1 MGGFSFLKP
10 NSNNKQTNGSKSRK
24 VFAGVGA
31 GNGGKDRRGPKK
43 TTVSSSTSASS
54 SVPLSNHRLNTS
66 NLMMRPDMHY
76 STSSSSESDPEEQI
90 LPSERRRVRKIRSTF
105 NTHHQLT
112 AAENRYPTT
121 APTLNPVISGDPYA
135 NHIYSQTTVA
145 RDRLNQSLD
154 PRAFG
159 SIHNMSVLCQG
170 NSLRGNCSMYGSV
183 NGGVCYD
190 NGHRNLA
197 MHCQRLKKESEK
209 LFEENRKLRNDIETL
224 FRELQLTT
232 EIVYRCSNHIPH
244 LITLLFNSSIGQK
257 TLSHVNIPTSTS
269 HEHMSQ
275 QQESSSSSSTT
286 PSVPINKQLQLKP
299 LAKLS
304 SPQILKQR
312 NSQCLNESISNIEQ
326 LLKETEARFET
337 ETKSKSVKKL
347 KRSPKQELEE
357 DDCSSIYEN
366 LDFISEVLQNR
377 SNSTSACQNF
387 PCYGR
392 NANEEPLDMNKT
404 VPCEQNIAPFFEDE
418 TEKALEKL
426 NLTSNEIILN
436 ETFSEADN
444 SHESSSKE
452 IGRVNRTYVEQ
463 ESGNS
468 YQQYEQ
474 NKPAG
479 SYAPREL
486 SVDISK
492 ATLERVKA
500 DFISSFRQQIRR
512 SKQNSRS
519 NGALNINTTL
529 QNCDTSFTSTSSQS
543 VSVKITRRNRKL
555 SNNLS
560 RSQNNVE
567 NLDNTNSISDLLDY
581 SKKFSRKLIHLQS
594 EASVFPEKLQHL
606 LKKEPLVQ
614 LIKVLNE
621 LEAVIKVHVN
631 SIYLQYLL

>member
-1 MGGFSFLKP
+1 
-10 NSNNKQTNGSKSRK
+10 
-24 VFAGVGA
+24 
-31 GNGGKDRRGPKK
+31 
-43 TTVSSSTSASS
+43 
-54 SVPLSNHRLNTS
+54 
-66 NLMMRPDMHY
+66 
-76 STSSSSESDPEEQI
+76 
-90 LPSERRRVRKIRSTF
+90 
-105 NTHHQLT
+105 
-112 AAENRYPTT
+112 
-121 APTLNPVISGDPYA
+121 
-135 NHIYSQTTVA
+135 
-145 RDRLNQSLD
+145 
-154 PRAFG
+154 
-159 SIHNMSVLCQG
+159 
-170 NSLRGNCSMYGSV
+170 
-183 NGGVCYD
+183 
-190 NGHRNLA
+190 